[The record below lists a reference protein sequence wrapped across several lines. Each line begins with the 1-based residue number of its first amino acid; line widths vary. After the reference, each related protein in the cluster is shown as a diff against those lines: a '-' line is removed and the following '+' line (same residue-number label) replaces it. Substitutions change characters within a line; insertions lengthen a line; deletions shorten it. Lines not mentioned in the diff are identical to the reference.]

1 MSRRVGFPPLLVLV
15 AVIEAG
21 LGGTAFAQ
29 TLIRRPDHFP
39 IKISKS
45 GSYRL
50 IEDLQVK
57 GGDGIAVLV
66 DHVSIDL
73 NGFSIVGSNVAG
85 APGENGI
92 NATGRSFVS
101 ISHGSIANMSG
112 TGILL
117 GDEGVVREIRAD
129 GNGSQGIFCKSDCAI
144 SDSTASLN
152 GAQGIFVGS
161 NSVVTNSITNGNKG
175 LGISVGPNST
185 VTGDTANANSAGGIM
200 GGNIDIPCHCRIAGN
215 TANDNLSFGILA
227 GDFANIAQNV
237 ADGNA
242 TFGICGGRS
251 SSFTGNT
258 AGDNTAE
265 GIIIHAGSVV
275 VGNNV
280 VDNGTTGLNF
290 VTDNGTSGYGQN
302 TMLNNHAAD
311 VSGGASIGQ
320 GDSNLCSGHKC

>member
-1 MSRRVGFPPLLVLV
+1 LKRRIGFRLLLIFVAAIEVMS
-15 AVIEAG
+15 
-21 LGGTAFAQ
+21 GGAAHAQ
-29 TLIRRPDHFP
+29 IPIGQPERFP
-39 IKISKS
+39 IKIFKA

-57 GGDGIAVLV
+57 GADGIMVLS
-66 DHVSIDL
+66 DHVTIDL
-73 NGFSIVGSNVAG
+73 NGFSIIGSNIDATP
-85 APGENGI
+85 AENGI

-101 ISHGSIANMSG
+101 ISHGSVANMSG

-117 GDEGVVREIRAD
+117 GAEGFITQIHAD
-129 GNGSQGIFCKSDCAI
+129 GNGSQGIFCKDDCSV

-152 GAQGIFVGS
+152 GAEGIFVGS
-161 NSVVTNSITNGNKG
+161 NSVVSNSINNGNKG
-175 LGISVGPNST
+175 LGISLGPNST
-185 VTGDTANANSAGGIM
+185 ATGNTANANSAGGIM
-200 GGNIDIPCHCRIAGN
+200 GGSIDIPCHCRIVAN

-258 AGDNTAE
+258 TGDNIAE

-275 VGNNV
+275 LGNNV

-290 VTDNGTSGYGQN
+290 VTDNGTSGFGQN

-311 VSGGASIGQ
+311 ASGGASIGQ
-320 GDSNLCSGHKC
+320 GDTNLCSGHKC